1 MHIEV
6 VLAHVIGRKPKIVDL
21 KKQVEYRHGG
31 GESRDHVAHGTKHLR
46 DGQTSGR
53 EGVRMDGDGDGM
65 EWSVGDRMWC
75 VVRITRVKLSL

>member
-1 MHIEV
+1 ML
-6 VLAHVIGRKPKIVDL
+6 LAENQKTVDL

-65 EWSVGDRMWC
+65 ECSVSDR
-75 VVRITRVKLSL
+75 V